1 MQKNSDSVARELK
14 IHLVYAGDHYIYH
27 EAKLRSFIWNGMKNN
42 KIKSVMVTKICMT
55 RENLI
60 TKERME
66 SICRGEEKELKD
78 SVNDDLESLF
88 EDIRL
93 GKQLDEWT
101 ETYFLPK
108 LTEEELELV
117 EQEKKNGNDFS
128 FKGLLQF
135 NRSNP
140 DVPETEMMLSQSDSK
155 YIRGSSFRETFVI
168 EKSFINVLKYT
179 FSLNDIYMKYNI

>member
-117 EQEKKNGNDFS
+117 EKRDTDYLYTFYYRFDS
-128 FKGLLQF
+128 
-135 NRSNP
+135 
-140 DVPETEMMLSQSDSK
+140 DVVDTEMRRSESDSK
-155 YIRGSSFRETFVI
+155 FALSGCSRRTFTIKNSSEI
-168 EKSFINVLKYT
+168 SFDKQPPKKTRRNC
-179 FSLNDIYMKYNI
+179 SLQ